1 VEPQHVIYLYA
12 SVGRIR
18 RDREAAA
25 ADWRRARVCR
35 GARRRPSVALRL
47 YARLWWA
54 SRPRAAAWTPGLFGP
69 HSA

>member
-1 VEPQHVIYLYA
+1 MHPFAHEMHIVQA
-12 SVGRIR
+12 R
-18 RDREAAA
+18 RRELEAAA
-25 ADWRRARVCR
+25 AAHRLARSC
-35 GARRRPSVALRL
+35 ARRSRPSPVLRL

>member
-1 VEPQHVIYLYA
+1 MEPQHLFHLHGCVERA
-12 SVGRIR
+12 M

-25 ADWRRARVCR
+25 AGRRLARGCR
-35 GARRRPSVALRL
+35 TARGRPSIVLRL